1 MAFFSKLKSGLAKTK
16 IHFVDKIAT
25 AVGIYKKIDD
35 ELLSQLEKTLLEA
48 DVGVAASSKI
58 LAGLKERVKEE
69 KIETSDK
76 VIELLKTEIS
86 RLLDGSGLTPK
97 TVLNSQVQ
105 VIMVVGVNGNG
116 KTTSIGKLAH
126 LYRQKGKKVLLA
138 ACDTFRAAA
147 IEQLEIWAKRAQA
160 EIVKNQPQADPASVA
175 FDAIKS
181 AVSQNMDVV
190 IVDTAGRL
198 QTKVN
203 LMEELK
209 KIKKVMGKALS
220 GAPHE
225 ILLVIDSTT
234 GQNALSQVKLFS
246 EAVDISGIILTK
258 LDGTAKG
265 GIIIPIVSELKIPI
279 KYVGLGEKID
289 DLELFEPKEFVEA
302 LFGDQ

>member
-1 MAFFSKLKSGLAKTK
+1 MAFFSRLKSGLAKTK
-16 IHFVDKIAT
+16 ANFIDKIT
-25 AVGIYKKIDD
+25 SAVGLSKTIDD
-35 ELLSQLEKTLLEA
+35 RLLENLEKTLLEA
-48 DVGVAASSKI
+48 DIGVNSTEKI
-58 LAGLKERVKEE
+58 LSGLKEKVKKE

-76 VIELLKTEIS
+76 ILGLLKKEIDEMINS
-86 RLLDGSGLTPK
+86 SGIISTKSDDSKPR
-97 TVLNSQVQ
+97 
-105 VIMVVGVNGNG
+105 VIMIVGVNGNG

-126 LYRQKGKKVLLA
+126 YYKEQGKKVLLA

-147 IEQLEIWAKRAQA
+147 IDQLEIWAKRAGA
-160 EIVKNQPQADPASVA
+160 EIVKNQPNADPAAVA

-181 AVSQNMDVV
+181 AISQNTDVV

-209 KIKKVMGKALS
+209 KIKKVMGKALP
-220 GAPHE
+220 GAPQE
-225 ILLVIDSTT
+225 VLLVLDSTT

-246 EAVDISGIILTK
+246 EAVEITGIILTK

-279 KYVGLGEKID
+279 KYVGIGEKIE
-289 DLELFEPKEFVEA
+289 DLEIFEPQEFVEA
-302 LFGDQ
+302 LFG

>member
-1 MAFFSKLKSGLAKTK
+1 MVFFSKLKSGLTKTK
-16 IHFVDKIAT
+16 ANFVDKIAT

-35 ELLSQLEKTLLEA
+35 QLFSSLEKTLLEA
-48 DVGVAASSKI
+48 DVGVTATEKI
-58 LAGLKERVKEE
+58 LKGLKERIKKE

-76 VIELLKTEIS
+76 IMGLLKEEISKLVDSSRVNPTEIA
-86 RLLDGSGLTPK
+86 
-97 TVLNSQVQ
+97 NSKPW
-105 VIMVVGVNGNG
+105 VIMIVGVNGNG
-116 KTTSIGKLAH
+116 KTTSIGKLAKM
-126 LYRQKGKKVLLA
+126 YAKQGKKVLVA

-198 QTKVN
+198 QTKVK

-209 KIKKVMGKALS
+209 KIKKVMGKALP

-246 EAVDISGIILTK
+246 EAVDITGIILTK

-265 GIIIPIVSELKIPI
+265 GIIIPIVSEMKIPI
-279 KYVGLGEKID
+279 KYVGIGEKID
-289 DLELFEPKEFVEA
+289 DLEIFEPREFVEA
-302 LFGDQ
+302 LFGD

>member
-1 MAFFSKLKSGLAKTK
+1 MFFSKLKSGLAKTK
-16 IHFVDKIAT
+16 ANFLGKIAS
-25 AVGIYKKIDD
+25 AVGIHKKIDD
-35 ELLSQLEKTLLEA
+35 QLLTSLETILLEA
-48 DVGVAASSKI
+48 DVGVTGTEKI
-58 LAGLKERVKEE
+58 LNGLKEKAKRE
-69 KIETSDK
+69 KIEDSDK
-76 VIELLKTEIS
+76 IVELLKEEIAKLVNS
-86 RLLDGSGLTPK
+86 SGVVSTSAHSSKPW
-97 TVLNSQVQ
+97 

-126 LYRQKGKKVLLA
+126 YYKEQGKKVLLA

-147 IEQLEIWAKRAQA
+147 IEQLEIWAKRAGA
-160 EIVKNQPQADPASVA
+160 EIVKNQPNADPAAVA

-181 AVSQNMDVV
+181 ALSQNIDIV

-209 KIKKVMGKALS
+209 KIKKVIGKALP

-246 EAVDISGIILTK
+246 QAVEISGIILTK

-265 GIIIPIVSELKIPI
+265 GIIISIVSELKIPI
-279 KYVGLGEKID
+279 KYVGVGEKIE
-289 DLELFEPKEFVEA
+289 DLEIFEPKEFVEA
-302 LFGDQ
+302 LFSD

>member
-1 MAFFSKLKSGLAKTK
+1 MALFSKLKSGLAKTK
-16 IHFVDKIAT
+16 ANFVDKIAS
-25 AVGIYKKIDD
+25 AVGIYKRIDAD
-35 ELLSQLEKTLLEA
+35 LLSSLEKTLLEA
-48 DVGVAASSKI
+48 DVGVTATEKI
-58 LAGLKERVKEE
+58 LNGLKEKVKQE

-76 VIELLKTEIS
+76 VLDLLKGEIS
-86 RLLDGSGLTPK
+86 HLLDSSGLSPV
-97 TVLNSQVQ
+97 TVSNSKPW
-105 VIMVVGVNGNG
+105 VIMIVGVNGNG

-126 LYRQKGKKVLLA
+126 FYQEQGKKVLVA

-160 EIVKNQPQADPASVA
+160 EIVKTQPNADPAAVA

-181 AVSQNMDVV
+181 AVSQNLDVV
-190 IVDTAGRL
+190 IADTAGRL

-209 KIKKVMGKALS
+209 KIKKVMGKALPQ
-220 GAPHE
+220 APHE

-234 GQNALSQVKLFS
+234 GQNAISQVKLFS
-246 EAVDISGIILTK
+246 QAVDITGIILTK

-279 KYVGLGEKID
+279 KYVGVGEKID
-289 DLELFEPKEFVEA
+289 DLELFEPQEFVEA
-302 LFGDQ
+302 LFSD

>member
-1 MAFFSKLKSGLAKTK
+1 MAFLSNLKSGLAKTK
-16 IHFVDKIAT
+16 ANFLDRIAS
-25 AVGIYKKIDD
+25 AVGLHKKIDA
-35 ELLSQLEKTLLEA
+35 ELLSELEKTLLEA
-48 DVGVAASSKI
+48 DVGVKASQII
-58 LAGLKERVKEE
+58 LNGLKEKVQKE
-69 KIETSDK
+69 KIENSDK
-76 VIELLKTEIS
+76 IIGLLKLEIS
-86 RLLDGSGLTPK
+86 KLLYSSSTTPAMLPDSK
-97 TVLNSQVQ
+97 PR
-105 VIMVVGVNGNG
+105 VIMIVGVNGNG

-126 LYRQKGKKVLLA
+126 YYKEQGKKVLLA

-147 IEQLEIWAKRAQA
+147 IEQLEIWAKRAGA
-160 EIVKNQPQADPASVA
+160 EIVKNQPHADPAAVA

-181 AVSQNMDVV
+181 AISQNIDVV

-209 KIKKVMGKALS
+209 KIKKVMGKALP

-246 EAVDISGIILTK
+246 EAVEITGIILTK

-279 KYVGLGEKID
+279 KYVGIGEKIE
-289 DLELFEPKEFVEA
+289 DLELFEPKAFVEA
-302 LFGDQ
+302 LFE

>member
-16 IHFVDKIAT
+16 VHFVDKIAT

>member
-1 MAFFSKLKSGLAKTK
+1 MPFFSRLKSGLAKTK
-16 IHFVDKIAT
+16 VNFVDKIAA
-25 AVGIYKKIDD
+25 AVGIHKKINE

-48 DVGVAASSKI
+48 DLGVKATEKI
-58 LAGLKERVKEE
+58 LNGLKEQVKKE
-69 KIETSDK
+69 KLEASDK
-76 VIELLKTEIS
+76 IIGLLKDEIS
-86 RLLDGSGLTPK
+86 KL
-97 TVLNSQVQ
+97 LNSSGTTSASISTAKPW
-105 VIMVVGVNGNG
+105 VIMIVGVNGNG

-126 LYRQKGKKVLLA
+126 YHKEQEKKVLLA

-147 IEQLEIWAKRAQA
+147 IEQLEIWAKRAGA
-160 EIVKNQPQADPASVA
+160 EIVKNQPKADPAAVA

-181 AVSQNMDVV
+181 AVSQNTDVV
-190 IVDTAGRL
+190 IADTAGRL
-198 QTKVN
+198 HTKVN

-225 ILLVIDSTT
+225 VLLVIDSTT

-246 EAVDISGIILTK
+246 QAVEITGIILTK

-279 KYVGLGEKID
+279 KYVGIGEKIE
-289 DLELFEPKEFVEA
+289 DLEIFEPREFVEA
-302 LFGDQ
+302 LFE